1 MSALTAPRDAHELD
15 GVSTEEIVKAS
26 TYIPKGSHIGVNTSG
41 TVQPMAKA
49 VSGGLKSLGIALH
62 SVAAADADGSTQ
74 RVKARAGCYVFHNS
88 SAADEI
94 TEADI
99 GSACYAEDDQTVAKL
114 STGSRP
120 VAGRV
125 LAIME
130 DGKVAVAIGQVFN
143 PDGDLVAA
151 NNLSDVG
158 SAETARANIGA
169 NKFSLSFEGIS
180 SKAADAEVVRWVA
193 PRACTIVKVYTV
205 LNAAC
210 ATADATVTGKINASA
225 ITNGVVT
232 IAYSGSAAGD
242 VDVASPSAANVL
254 AAGDVLNFTVGGGST
269 ATGTF
274 NMSVDFTY

>member
-1 MSALTAPRDAHELD
+1 MSALTAPRDTWELD

-49 VSGGLKSLGIALH
+49 VSGGLISLGVALH
-62 SVAAADADGSTQ
+62 SVQAEDADGTSQ
-74 RVKARAGCYVFHNS
+74 RVKARAGTYAFHNS

-94 TEADI
+94 TEAEI
-99 GSACYAEDDQTVAKL
+99 GQACYAEDDQTVAKL

-125 LAIME
+125 LGILE
-130 DGKVAVAIGQVFN
+130 DGKVVVAIGQIN
-143 PDGDLVAA
+143 HPDGDLVAS
-151 NNLSDVG
+151 NNLSDV
-158 SAETARANIGA
+158 ALAATARANIGA
-169 NKFSLSFEGIS
+169 NKFSLSFEDIS
-180 SKAADAEVVRWVA
+180 SKAADAKVVRWVA
-193 PRACTIVKVYTV
+193 PRACTIVKIYTV
-205 LNAAC
+205 LNDAL
-210 ATADATVTGKINASA
+210 ATADATVTGKIGAVA

-232 IAYSGSAAGD
+232 QAFSGSAAGD

-274 NMSVDFTY
+274 NLTADFTY